1 MPMSVILGK
10 AMTVKMH
17 VPHAVMIVAM
27 EVPPFANQLHAEQP
41 AEPDEHESDNDF
53 RRHGEWF
60 GDRHTEDQDDRS
72 DHQKHDGMADAP
84 TEAD

>member
-1 MPMSVILGK
+1 MSVILCQ

-41 AEPDEHESDNDF
+41 AEPDEHESYDDF
-53 RRHGEWF
+53 RCHGE
-60 GDRHTEDQDDRS
+60 
-72 DHQKHDGMADAP
+72 
-84 TEAD
+84 